1 MGTAAKQLEQLN
13 EEIAALNPEVK
24 AAKKDWLS
32 ATDPRQEAKLEKVY
46 EDLKKEKERLDSR
59 RAELEAVEAVRERSG
74 SYRTLC
80 NCPGQG
86 LPSDRT
92 GLSCSQ
98 MPRKRRP
105 TPGAGAL

>member
-46 EDLKKEKERLDSR
+46 EDLKKKEERLDSR
-59 RAELEAVEAVRERSG
+59 RAELEAK
-74 SYRTLC
+74 L
-80 NCPGQG
+80 
-86 LPSDRT
+86 
-92 GLSCSQ
+92 
-98 MPRKRRP
+98 
-105 TPGAGAL
+105 PGAGERTPLLPRQQHQAL